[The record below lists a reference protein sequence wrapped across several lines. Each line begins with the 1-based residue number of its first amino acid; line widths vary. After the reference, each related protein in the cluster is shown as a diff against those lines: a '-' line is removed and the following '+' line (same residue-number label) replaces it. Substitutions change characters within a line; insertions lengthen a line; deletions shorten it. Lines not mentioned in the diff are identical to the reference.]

1 MARLDLVIWSFGVLG
16 FGHFGGGAVFSPF
29 IFPFSSTR
37 RRFLPAVTRSVG
49 WVGGQ
54 ATFNRGLWWWG
65 GGGFEKISTGSAF
78 EALKKNSAGSEM
90 GALRKFPQAA
100 ERRGWVIKTPR
111 AIYNVRVY
119 CTHKAFSHVAPPFLF
134 PPPPT
139 PTPTPLPPAN
149 MLLSVTG
156 CELAMERAV

>member
-1 MARLDLVIWSFGVLG
+1 M
-16 FGHFGGGAVFSPF
+16 
-29 IFPFSSTR
+29 
-37 RRFLPAVTRSVG
+37 
-49 WVGGQ
+49 
-54 ATFNRGLWWWG
+54 
-65 GGGFEKISTGSAF
+65 GGFEKISTGTAF

-100 ERRGWVIKTPR
+100 ERRGLLKPR

-119 CTHKAFSHVAPPFLF
+119 CTHKAFSHVAPPFLS

-139 PTPTPLPPAN
+139 PFPPAN

-156 CELAMERAV
+156 CELAVERAV